1 MCQCRDEGGERAL
14 TVPEKKISSSERDS
28 RVAGSHDQCRRA
40 EDIDSSCWLF
50 IIGHRLYVLQKA
62 PMSILS
68 CINPSVTDCCHSTF
82 TGAEKSGALPACH
95 QSINQGFA
103 SDWWY
108 QMQCRWEMNKRTHSC
123 RTNKPFVLLQKRR
136 KNRSSQLRESHPL
149 LHQTPTSGEPPRA
162 AMHGGRRGRPCPQLI
177 WQIVVD
183 IMYCWHFKVKWCFP
197 KFHDTLSQTNVDR
210 SR

>member
-1 MCQCRDEGGERAL
+1 MFPCCGWRLVCQCRDEGGERAL
-14 TVPEKKISSSERDS
+14 TVPEKKISSSERDN

-123 RTNKPFVLLQKRR
+123 RTNKPFQSYFKKEEKTVPVSCENPILSFTKLRPPASHHELLCMAA
-136 KNRSSQLRESHPL
+136 
-149 LHQTPTSGEPPRA
+149 GAAVRA
-162 AMHGGRRGRPCPQLI
+162 P
-177 WQIVVD
+177 
-183 IMYCWHFKVKWCFP
+183 
-197 KFHDTLSQTNVDR
+197 N
-210 SR
+210 